1 MGKRKIITIGRQ
13 FGSGGHEI
21 GIKLAARLNINC
33 YDNELLSEAAKDSG
47 ISEEILKKLDE
58 KPTNSFLYSL
68 VMDSYVGFNGIGGYE
83 IPLSQRVFMAQ
94 FEAIK
99 KIAAEEDCVFVGR
112 CADYTLQDEY
122 DILSVFIHAQFED
135 RVKRISNRLVLPEN
149 KAKDLIIHTDKKRS
163 NYYNYYTNK
172 KWSDSSSYDLCI
184 NSSKFSFDDC
194 VNIIIDALEKR
205 K

>member
-33 YDNELLSEAAKDSG
+33 YDN
-47 ISEEILKKLDE
+47 
-58 KPTNSFLYSL
+58 
-68 VMDSYVGFNGIGGYE
+68 
-83 IPLSQRVFMAQ
+83 
-94 FEAIK
+94 
-99 KIAAEEDCVFVGR
+99 
-112 CADYTLQDEY
+112 
-122 DILSVFIHAQFED
+122 DILSVFIHAPFED

-194 VNIIIDALEKR
+194 VNIIIDALDKR

>member
-1 MGKRKIITIGRQ
+1 MTEVFADRIFIAETKV
-13 FGSGGHEI
+13 
-21 GIKLAARLNINC
+21 IKDLA
-33 YDNELLSEAAKDSG
+33 
-47 ISEEILKKLDE
+47 E
-58 KPTNSFLYSL
+58 KES
-68 VMDSYVGFNGIGGYE
+68 
-83 IPLSQRVFMAQ
+83 
-94 FEAIK
+94 
-99 KIAAEEDCVFVGR
+99 CVIVGR

-122 DILSVFIHAQFED
+122 DILSVFIHAPFED